1 VRLLLQ
7 RLVGFGVIG
16 VIATLTYAIV
26 VIALVESLALAPTV
40 AAVLAFVVAMQVSY
54 FGNVRWVFADRVA
67 SAEQAGL
74 IIRFVGVSGLSFM
87 LNVGG
92 MYILTEHVVL
102 SYWWGLLFSFLAV
115 PLVTFLAHNSWTFSG
130 KA

>member
-1 VRLLLQ
+1 MKLLLQ
-7 RLVGFGVIG
+7 RLAGFGVVG
-16 VIATLTYAIV
+16 VIATLTYAIA
-26 VIALVESLALAPTV
+26 VIVLVESLALAPAV

-54 FGNVRWVFADRVA
+54 LGNVRWVFADRVTN
-67 SAEQAGL
+67 SEQAGL
-74 IIRFVGVSGLSFM
+74 IIRFVGVSSLSFI

-92 MYILTEHVVL
+92 MYILTELAEL
-102 SYWWGLLFSFLAV
+102 SYWWGVVFSVVAV